1 MQTHITPQPP
11 TIAAANEPE
20 DGFPCHLPS
29 ASPVPEAQERQMAE
43 EGFTFE
49 EADALQMQCCL
60 DLPSTFQMFR

>member
-1 MQTHITPQPP
+1 MSQRM
-11 TIAAANEPE
+11 A
-20 DGFPCHLPS
+20 FPAICHLPS

-60 DLPSTFQMFR
+60 DLPNTFQMFR

>member
-20 DGFPCHLPS
+20 DGFLELEKQS
-29 ASPVPEAQERQMAE
+29 EEAQERQMAE

-49 EADALQMQCCL
+49 EADALQMQCC
-60 DLPSTFQMFR
+60 FA

>member
-20 DGFPCHLPS
+20 DGFLELEKQS
-29 ASPVPEAQERQMAE
+29 EEAKERQMAE

-60 DLPSTFQMFR
+60 DLPNTFQMFR